1 MTSATSTRRERR
13 AQQQPDG
20 PDRGRASAPAPAA
33 ASLRTLP
40 TPGGMGPVRLQQLIL
55 VEFAAAVM
63 LVAWVTDV
71 SWLLAPAGAV
81 AALLLLLAVLRRG
94 RRPLAEWYDTAR
106 ALRRRQREAKLPVPP
121 GTDAMLAPVVECD
134 PALRTYDFMSR
145 DDRSIGLIGDGT
157 FLTAV
162 LFVQPADQPLRPEA
176 AGRQL
181 PLKLIQEALEVD
193 GIRLA
198 SAQVVQH
205 TQPAPAPHLPQQ
217 SIAARSYGPLQAQAG
232 SPALRLTWVALKL
245 DPELCPEAV
254 QARGDGVPGAQR
266 ALLRVADQLASRLAG
281 AGFKAT
287 ILDETE
293 LVQALATS
301 SCLNPRANAQHGQ
314 DGRTQRRTVESVR
327 TWRVDDRWH
336 TTYWVSR
343 WPQLGNG
350 GVALP
355 QLVAQFTSLPVL
367 ATTFS
372 VTLSKAGSRGV
383 SFAGHIRVT
392 ARGDSELGQVG
403 RELERTASAA
413 KVGLVRLDREQV
425 PGALATLPLG
435 GTY

>member
-1 MTSATSTRRERR
+1 MTSATSTRRGRR

-20 PDRGRASAPAPAA
+20 PDRGRTSTPAPAA
-33 ASLRTLP
+33 ASPRTLP

-55 VEFAAAVM
+55 VELAAAVM

-134 PALRTYDFMSR
+134 PALRTHEFLSR

-162 LFVQPADQPLRPEA
+162 LFVQPADQPLRPGG
-176 AGRQL
+176 AGREL

-205 TQPAPAPHLPQQ
+205 TQPAPAPHLPEQ
-217 SIAARSYGPLQAQAG
+217 SIAARSYGPLQAQTG

-266 ALLRVADQLASRLAG
+266 ALLRVADQLTSRLAG

-287 ILDETE
+287 ILDENE

-343 WPQLGNG
+343 WPQLGSG

-355 QLVAQFTSLPVL
+355 ELVTRFTSLPVL

-383 SFAGHIRVT
+383 SLAGHIRVT

-403 RELERTASAA
+403 RELERTASTA